1 MRGAR
6 WRDGHMCDAVRSGAI
21 FPGLEVRQHACA
33 PGRSAVMAWPE
44 LQATLGLGV
53 VRSAGGGR
61 KLRTVEE
68 AEGRFQLQ
76 VV

>member
-6 WRDGHMCDAVRSGAI
+6 WRDGHMCDAVRSAAI

-44 LQATLGLGV
+44 RQAVLGLGV
-53 VRSAGGGR
+53 VRSAEGGLE
-61 KLRTVEE
+61 LRTVEE
-68 AEGRFQLQ
+68 AKGRIQLQ